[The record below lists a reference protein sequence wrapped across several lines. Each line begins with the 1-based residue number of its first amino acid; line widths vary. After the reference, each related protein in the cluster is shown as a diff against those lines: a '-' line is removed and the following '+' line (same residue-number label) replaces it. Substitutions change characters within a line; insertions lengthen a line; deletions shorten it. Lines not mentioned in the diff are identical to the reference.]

1 MTREEASMADV
12 PAPTEP
18 DLGALMAQLI
28 PKLIELEE
36 PFLAEV
42 GLSMWE
48 YAIVSEL
55 AAGSAMAQV
64 ELSRRTRRDTTR
76 LGRHLDDLEER
87 GVVERERS
95 TDQRRR
101 SVRLTAQGRA
111 AYERTKR
118 AIRAAED
125 DRLRAVLGAGEAA
138 EFRRMLILLARS

>member
-1 MTREEASMADV
+1 MEDV
-12 PAPTEP
+12 PPPTEP
-18 DLGALMAQLI
+18 DLGALLAQLI

-36 PFLAEV
+36 PFLVEA

-64 ELSRRTRRDTTR
+64 ELSQRTRRDTTR
-76 LGRHLDDLEER
+76 LGRHLDDLETR

-111 AYERTKR
+111 TYERTKR
-118 AIRAAED
+118 SIRTAED
-125 DRLRAVLGAGEAA
+125 ERLGTVLSATEVA
-138 EFRRMLILLARS
+138 ELRRMLTLLAGS

>member
-1 MTREEASMADV
+1 MIREEASMADV

-36 PFLAEV
+36 PFLAEA

-101 SVRLTAQGRA
+101 SVRLTAKGRA

-118 AIRAAED
+118 SIRAAED
-125 DRLRAVLGAGEAA
+125 DRLRTALGAGEAA
-138 EFRRMLILLARS
+138 EFRRMLAQLARS